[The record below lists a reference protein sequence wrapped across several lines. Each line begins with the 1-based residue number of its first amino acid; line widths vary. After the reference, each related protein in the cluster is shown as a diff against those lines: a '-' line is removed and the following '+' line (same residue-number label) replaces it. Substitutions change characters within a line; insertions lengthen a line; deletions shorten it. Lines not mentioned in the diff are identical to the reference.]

1 MSDVYVYIARD
12 KDGELNLFSHK
23 PHRCTD
29 PGWNNEAWDSPN
41 MPEEG
46 ESEYIN
52 TLELDPELFP
62 EITWDDEPKKFKLV
76 LV

>member
-1 MSDVYVYIARD
+1 MQYKLKTYNVMSDVYVYIARD

-52 TLELDPELFP
+52 TLEY
-62 EITWDDEPKKFKLV
+62 IRIV
-76 LV
+76 LA